1 MKPTPSVAV
10 RCVRVRDGAS
20 RDAHPHHPSRYE
32 ITDAGE
38 LAEVLAVWPAEQVPE
53 RSPERGA
60 PPRSDIDFTCCEGEA
75 DPFDHPG
82 DPAIR
87 HVPPH
92 RPGPLS
98 RLLDPGASDG
108 IPARHRAR
116 WAADA
121 PEPLRAYARALAL
134 GGDPAPPAGIRL
146 SAAFSWQG
154 AVRATPTDAASVL
167 AELAPRR
174 LLVGAATADLAW
186 AVRETDRDGL
196 GAAVRF
202 FASEEFTTRH
212 PKRRR
217 VPDTARDLL
226 LRHARSHRPQ
236 DLPVLERRLL
246 RVPDDRVRRS

>member
-1 MKPTPSVAV
+1 M
-10 RCVRVRDGAS
+10 RCVRVRDAGS
-20 RDAHPHHPSRYE
+20 PDAPPYHPSRYE
-32 ITDAGE
+32 ITDPGE
-38 LAEVLAVWPAEQVPE
+38 LAEVLALWPAEQVPE
-53 RSPERGA
+53 QPPERWA
-60 PPRSDIDFTCCEGEA
+60 EPRPDIDFTCCDGEP
-75 DPFDHPG
+75 DPFDHPS

-87 HVPPH
+87 RVPPL

-98 RLLDPGASDG
+98 RLLDPGSSDG

-121 PEPLRAYARALAL
+121 PEPLRAYARAMAR
-134 GGDPAPPAGIRL
+134 GENPAPPARTTL

-154 AVRATPTDAASVL
+154 AVRATPTDAASLL

-174 LLVGAATADLAW
+174 LLVGAATPDLAW

-236 DLPVLERRLL
+236 DLPILERRLL
-246 RVPDDRVRRS
+246 RAPDDRVRRS